1 MKNGGYKLK
10 ELGKDITLLYGF
22 AEECCMYAL
31 KGRDK
36 VLLVDTGMGTGDLKK
51 ALGAI
56 APGLP
61 YVVVNTHGH
70 GDHSGGDM
78 YFGEVYMS
86 AAAEPDAREALELN
100 KTVLPAQEIEKM
112 RQRLESGSF
121 KARYVSDGFVFD
133 LGGKQIEIIEIPGH
147 TEGCIALLD
156 KQDRLLF
163 SGDCAVKAM
172 DILLVVPQAQPLSTY
187 LQSMKK
193 LRGRAAEYDALCTGH
208 DLEPVGKEFLDSV
221 IDCCGKIILGEL
233 LGQDIELPP
242 VFGDTRAK
250 RAVYED
256 FAVAYRPKSL

>member
-1 MKNGGYKLK
+1 MGHKIIA
-10 ELGKDITLLYGF
+10 LGDGVRLLTG
-22 AEECCMYAL
+22 APDECCIYLVEGKSSAL
-31 KGRDK
+31 
-36 VLLVDTGMGTGDLKK
+36 VVDTGFGLEDIRKEIEGLTS
-51 ALGAI
+51 
-56 APGLP
+56 LP
-61 YVVVNTHGH
+61 YKVVNTHGH

-163 SGDCAVKAM
+163 SSDCAVKAM